1 VIRTI
6 GILGGGQLGR
16 MLTLEAKRMGYRV
29 VTLEPFPDSP
39 TGQIADEQLVAAYDD
54 LRAIGELGARSD
66 VVTYEFENIP
76 LESVRALEADRRMV
90 DPNASVLRI
99 TQERI
104 LEKTFV
110 RDCGIPTADFAP
122 VRDRAEFDAALATIG
137 FPAVLKTTMGG
148 YDGKGQWVVRDRA
161 AAEKAFAEAGGR
173 ALIWERLIAF
183 DRELSII
190 ATRDEGGDV
199 VAFPVSEN
207 VHDHGVLAMTI
218 VPGRVSPAIAERAH
232 AYANTIATK
241 LGIVG
246 TFCVEFFQAGDDLLV
261 NEIAPRVHN
270 SGHYSLDATQIS
282 QYEMH
287 VRAICG
293 LPLVKPDPR
302 HGRRRSSRRRHG
314 DSARSESEAAHVRQ
328 SERSA
333 APQDGALHGSRNVD
347 RRCDRAREH
356 GARGLALGR
365 RPRHFTQL
373 ERWTRTRRCCGKRT
387 QRCGRSTRVPAT
399 TSIATWSIR
408 RRSWRYYRR

>member
-66 VVTYEFENIP
+66 IVTYEFENIP
-76 LESVRALEADRRMV
+76 LQSVLALEADRRLV
-90 DPNASVLRI
+90 DPNAAVLRI

-110 RDCGIPTADFAP
+110 RECGIPTADFAP
-122 VRDRAEFDAALATIG
+122 VRDRDEFEAALAQIG
-137 FPAVLKTTMGG
+137 FPGVLKTTMGG

-161 AAEKAFAEAGGR
+161 AAEAALAEARGA
-173 ALIWERLIAF
+173 ALIWEKLIPF
-183 DRELSII
+183 ERELSII

-199 VAFPVSEN
+199 VSFPVSEN

-218 VPGRVSPAIAERAH
+218 VPGRVPPAIAARAH
-232 AYANTIATK
+232 AYANTIATH

-282 QYEMH
+282 QYELH

-293 LPLVKPDPR
+293 LPLVEPRLFAPAVMVNILGTGEGNRLEGVREILRDPDLKL
-302 HGRRRSSRRRHG
+302 HMYGKTNAALRRKMAHFTVLGESL
-314 DSARSESEAAHVRQ
+314 DDAIARA
-328 SERSA
+328 ERA
-333 APQDGALHGSRNVD
+333 RTALHWADDRVTSR
-347 RRCDRAREH
+347 
-356 GARGLALGR
+356 
-365 RPRHFTQL
+365 T
-373 ERWTRTRRCCGKRT
+373 
-387 QRCGRSTRVPAT
+387 
-399 TSIATWSIR
+399 
-408 RRSWRYYRR
+408 

>member
-66 VVTYEFENIP
+66 IVTYEFENIP
-76 LESVRALEADRRMV
+76 LESVLALEADRRLV
-90 DPNASVLRI
+90 DPNAAVLRI

-110 RDCGIPTADFAP
+110 RECGIPTAAFAP
-122 VRDRAEFDAALATIG
+122 VRDRDELESALATIG

-161 AAEKAFAEAGGR
+161 AAEAAFAEAGGA
-173 ALIWERLIAF
+173 ALIWEELIAF

-190 ATRDEGGDV
+190 ATRDEGGHV
-199 VAFPVSEN
+199 VSFPVSEN

-218 VPGRVSPAIAERAH
+218 VPGRVSPSLAERAH
-232 AYANTIATK
+232 AYAQTIATR

-246 TFCVEFFQAGDDLLV
+246 TFCVEFFAAGDELLV

-282 QYEMH
+282 QYELH

-293 LPLVKPDPR
+293 LPLVEPKLFAPAVMVNILGTGEGNRLEGVREILRDPDLKLHVYGKTNAALR
-302 HGRRRSSRRRHG
+302 RKMAHFTVLGESIDDAIERAGR
-314 DSARSESEAAHVRQ
+314 ARA
-328 SERSA
+328 
-333 APQDGALHGSRNVD
+333 ALHWADDRVTSR
-347 RRCDRAREH
+347 
-356 GARGLALGR
+356 
-365 RPRHFTQL
+365 T
-373 ERWTRTRRCCGKRT
+373 
-387 QRCGRSTRVPAT
+387 
-399 TSIATWSIR
+399 
-408 RRSWRYYRR
+408 